1 MKWNWVGDQ
10 GIQLVL
16 ASEINEDCQNQIQKI
31 YTNFRDVPEE
41 HLQELVVGYSQIVFL
56 WSKSTR
62 IFSKFQMEELV
73 QKIKKRVNECLSK
86 EEEKEE
92 INTKPTSVISIPT
105 IYNGPD
111 LKFVA
116 DYTGCSVNE
125 LIERHAAPLYRVFFI
140 GFLPGFAYLGGLDQR
155 LHCPRKT
162 TPRAAVPA
170 GSIGIGG
177 AQTGIYPMESPG
189 GWQLI
194 GQTTRPIFRPYE
206 SPMTLLTMGDYV
218 QFIPE

>member
-31 YTNFRDVPEE
+31 YTNFRDFPEE

-73 QKIKKRVNECLSK
+73 QKIKKRVDECLSK
-86 EEEKEE
+86 EEEK
-92 INTKPTSVISIPT
+92 INSKPTSVISIPT

-125 LIERHAAPLYRVFFI
+125 LIERHAPPLYRFFLFV
-140 GFLPGFAYLGGLDQR
+140 FLPGFAFLGVLDKR
-155 LHCPRKT
+155 IH
-162 TPRAAVPA
+162 
-170 GSIGIGG
+170 
-177 AQTGIYPMESPG
+177 
-189 GWQLI
+189 
-194 GQTTRPIFRPYE
+194 
-206 SPMTLLTMGDYV
+206 
-218 QFIPE
+218 